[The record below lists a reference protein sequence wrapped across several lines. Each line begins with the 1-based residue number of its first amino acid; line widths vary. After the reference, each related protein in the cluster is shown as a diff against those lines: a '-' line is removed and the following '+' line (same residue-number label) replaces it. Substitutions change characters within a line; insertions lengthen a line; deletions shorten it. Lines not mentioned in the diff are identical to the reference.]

1 MTPKK
6 NTAPNTKKNTG
17 KKIKLKKY
25 VSELDLKEKS
35 KLTAAVLK
43 YDVDKDKA
51 PKIVGLG
58 KGQVAEKILQVAEEH
73 RIPFYEDPSL
83 IDLLSK
89 LEIQSEV
96 PPQLYNLV
104 AEVLSFVYKL
114 DRLAKKKAMVTKKF
128 TPKNKT
134 A

>member
-1 MTPKK
+1 MATPKK
-6 NTAPNTKKNTG
+6 QDSPIKKSSG
-17 KKIKLKKY
+17 KKIKLKKF
-25 VSELDLKEKS
+25 VNELDLKDKS
-35 KLTAAVLK
+35 KLKAAVLK
-43 YDVDKDKA
+43 YDVDQDKA
-51 PKIVGLG
+51 PKIVGIG
-58 KGQVAEKILQVAEEH
+58 KGQVAEKILKVAEEH

>member
-1 MTPKK
+1 MATPKK
-6 NTAPNTKKNTG
+6 QDSPIKKSSG
-17 KKIKLKKY
+17 KKIKLKKF
-25 VSELDLKEKS
+25 VNELDLKDKS
-35 KLTAAVLK
+35 KLKAAVLK
-43 YDVDKDKA
+43 YDVDQDKA
-51 PKIVGLG
+51 PKIVGIG
-58 KGQVAEKILQVAEEH
+58 KGQVAEKILKVAEEH

-114 DRLAKKKAMVTKKF
+114 DRLAKKKALVTKKY
-128 TPKNKT
+128 TPKKGK
-134 A
+134 

>member
-1 MTPKK
+1 MATPKK
-6 NTAPNTKKNTG
+6 QDSPIKKSSG
-17 KKIKLKKY
+17 KKIKLKKF
-25 VSELDLKEKS
+25 VNELDLKDKS
-35 KLTAAVLK
+35 KLKAAVLK
-43 YDVDKDKA
+43 YDVDQDKA
-51 PKIVGLG
+51 PKIVGIG
-58 KGQVAEKILQVAEEH
+58 KGQVAEKILKVAEEH

-114 DRLAKKKAMVTKKF
+114 DRLAKKKALVTNKF
-128 TPKNKT
+128 NSKRNQT
-134 A
+134 

>member
-1 MTPKK
+1 MSTNKK
-6 NTAPNTKKNTG
+6 SSNSKKD
-17 KKIKLKKY
+17 IKLKKF
-25 VSELDLKEKS
+25 VDDLNINDKS
-35 KLTAAVLK
+35 KLKAAVLK

-51 PKIVGLG
+51 PKVVSIG
-58 KGQVAEKILQVAEEH
+58 KGQVAEKILKVAEEH

-89 LEIQSEV
+89 LDIQSEV

-114 DRLAKKKAMVTKKF
+114 DRLAKKKALVTKKF
-128 TPKNKT
+128 DSNKNKP
-134 A
+134 